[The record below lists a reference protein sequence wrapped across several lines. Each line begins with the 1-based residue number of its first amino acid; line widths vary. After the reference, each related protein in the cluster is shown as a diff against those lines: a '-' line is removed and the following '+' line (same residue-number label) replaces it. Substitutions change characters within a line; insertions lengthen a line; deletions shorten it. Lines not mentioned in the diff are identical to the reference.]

1 MHNIKDIR
9 KDIDN
14 FKNTIKNRNV
24 DVDFDQIL
32 NLDEEN
38 RKLIQEKEK
47 LEMEKKSIS
56 KSKDETLFEK
66 SKEISNKIDDLSKNQ
81 KNVKDQL
88 DQILSNIPNLPL
100 NDVPVGKDENSNK
113 EVVKSGKIKEM
124 SFKPKSHYEIGEKLN
139 MLDFDLATK
148 TTGSRFVFVKDKLAS
163 LERAISNFM
172 IDTHVNNNG
181 YTEISPP
188 LMATDN
194 TMFGTGQLPKFENDQ
209 FEIKFDDKNDRKF
222 LIPTAE
228 VILTNMVKNQILNLK
243 SLPMRLVASTPCFRK
258 EAGSY
263 GKDTKGMIRQ
273 HQFYKVE
280 LVSIVENNK
289 CIEELERMTNCAT
302 KILDDLQLP
311 YRKIILST
319 GDMGFSAEKT
329 YDIEVWLPSENKYRE
344 ISSCSSC
351 GTFQAKRMKARY
363 KNNNNENEFVG
374 TLNGRLVASTPC
386 FRKEAGSYGKDTKG
400 MIRQHQFY
408 KVELVSIVENNK
420 CIEEL
425 ERMTNCA
432 TKILDDLQLPYRKI
446 ILSTGDMGFSAEK
459 TYDIEVWLPSE
470 NKYREIS
477 SCSSC
482 GTFQAKRMKARYK
495 NNNNENEFVG
505 TLNGSGLAVG
515 RTLIAILE
523 NYQTEDG
530 SIIIPEKLRP
540 YMNNMEKIGIN

>member
-9 KDIDN
+9 NNFED
-14 FKNTIKNRNV
+14 FKNSIKHRNIDINLDEIVELDKKNRNFIH
-24 DVDFDQIL
+24 D
-32 NLDEEN
+32 
-38 RKLIQEKEK
+38 KEK

-56 KSKDETLFEK
+56 KSKDESLFKK
-66 SKEISNKIDDLSKNQ
+66 SKEISIQIEELSKKQ
-81 KNVKDQL
+81 KIVKDKL
-88 DQILSNIPNLPL
+88 DNILSSIPNVPL
-100 NDVPVGKDENSNK
+100 NDVPVGKDENDNK
-113 EVVKSGKIKEM
+113 EVIKVGKINKF
-124 SFKPKSHYEIGEKLN
+124 SFKPKSHYELGEKLN
-139 MLDFDLATK
+139 MLDFDLASK
-148 TTGSRFVFVKDKLAS
+148 TTGSRFVFVKGKLAT

-172 IDTHVNNNG
+172 IDTHTKING

-209 FEIKFDDKNDRKF
+209 FEIKFDDKNERKF

-228 VILTNMVKNQILNLK
+228 VILTNMVKNQILNIN

-289 CIEELERMTNCAT
+289 CLEELERMTTCAT
-302 KILDDLQLP
+302 KILDDLKLP

-329 YDIEVWLPSENKYRE
+329 YDIEVWLPSEEKYRE

-351 GTFQAKRMKARY
+351 GTFQATRMKARY
-363 KNNNNENEFVG
+363 KNRDNN
-374 TLNGRLVASTPC
+374 T
-386 FRKEAGSYGKDTKG
+386 
-400 MIRQHQFY
+400 
-408 KVELVSIVENNK
+408 
-420 CIEEL
+420 
-425 ERMTNCA
+425 
-432 TKILDDLQLPYRKI
+432 
-446 ILSTGDMGFSAEK
+446 
-459 TYDIEVWLPSE
+459 
-470 NKYREIS
+470 
-477 SCSSC
+477 
-482 GTFQAKRMKARYK
+482 
-495 NNNNENEFVG
+495 EFVG

-530 SIIIPEKLRP
+530 SIIIPDVLKP
-540 YMNNMEKIGIN
+540 YMGNIDKISIN

>member
-113 EVVKSGKIKEM
+113 EVVKSGEIKEM

-351 GTFQAKRMKARY
+351 GTFQAKRMR
-363 KNNNNENEFVG
+363 
-374 TLNGRLVASTPC
+374 
-386 FRKEAGSYGKDTKG
+386 
-400 MIRQHQFY
+400 
-408 KVELVSIVENNK
+408 
-420 CIEEL
+420 
-425 ERMTNCA
+425 
-432 TKILDDLQLPYRKI
+432 
-446 ILSTGDMGFSAEK
+446 
-459 TYDIEVWLPSE
+459 
-470 NKYREIS
+470 
-477 SCSSC
+477 
-482 GTFQAKRMKARYK
+482 ARYK

-530 SIIIPEKLRP
+530 SITIPEKLRP

>member
-113 EVVKSGKIKEM
+113 EVVKSGEIKEM
-124 SFKPKSHYEIGEKLN
+124 NFKPKSHYEIGEKLN

-172 IDTHVNNNG
+172 IDAHVNNNG

-374 TLNGRLVASTPC
+374 TLNG
-386 FRKEAGSYGKDTKG
+386 
-400 MIRQHQFY
+400 
-408 KVELVSIVENNK
+408 
-420 CIEEL
+420 
-425 ERMTNCA
+425 
-432 TKILDDLQLPYRKI
+432 
-446 ILSTGDMGFSAEK
+446 
-459 TYDIEVWLPSE
+459 
-470 NKYREIS
+470 
-477 SCSSC
+477 
-482 GTFQAKRMKARYK
+482 
-495 NNNNENEFVG
+495 
-505 TLNGSGLAVG
+505 SGLAVG

-530 SIIIPEKLRP
+530 SITIPEKLRP

>member
-1 MHNIKDIR
+1 MKILKIVSKHRNIDINLDEIIELD
-9 KDIDN
+9 K
-14 FKNTIKNRNV
+14 KNRNFIH
-24 DVDFDQIL
+24 D
-32 NLDEEN
+32 
-38 RKLIQEKEK
+38 KEK

-56 KSKDETLFEK
+56 KSKDESLFKK
-66 SKEISNKIDDLSKNQ
+66 SKEISIQIEELSKKQ
-81 KNVKDQL
+81 KIIKDKL
-88 DQILSNIPNLPL
+88 DNILSSIPNVPL
-100 NDVPVGKDENSNK
+100 NDVPVGKDENDNK
-113 EVVKSGKIKEM
+113 EVIKVGKINKF
-124 SFKPKSHYEIGEKLN
+124 SFKPKSHYELGEKLN
-139 MLDFDLATK
+139 MLDFDLASK
-148 TTGSRFVFVKDKLAS
+148 TTGSRFVFVKAKLAT

-172 IDTHVNNNG
+172 IDTHTKING

-209 FEIKFDDKNDRKF
+209 FEIKFDDKNERKF

-228 VILTNMVKNQILNLK
+228 VILTNMVKNQILNIN

-289 CIEELERMTNCAT
+289 CLEELERMTTCAT
-302 KILDDLQLP
+302 KILDDLKLP

-329 YDIEVWLPSENKYRE
+329 YDIEVWLPSEEKYRE

-351 GTFQAKRMKARY
+351 GTFQATRMKARY
-363 KNNNNENEFVG
+363 KNRDNN
-374 TLNGRLVASTPC
+374 T
-386 FRKEAGSYGKDTKG
+386 
-400 MIRQHQFY
+400 
-408 KVELVSIVENNK
+408 
-420 CIEEL
+420 
-425 ERMTNCA
+425 
-432 TKILDDLQLPYRKI
+432 
-446 ILSTGDMGFSAEK
+446 
-459 TYDIEVWLPSE
+459 
-470 NKYREIS
+470 
-477 SCSSC
+477 
-482 GTFQAKRMKARYK
+482 
-495 NNNNENEFVG
+495 EFVG

-530 SIIIPEKLRP
+530 SIIIPDVLKP
-540 YMNNMEKIGIN
+540 YMGNIDKISIN